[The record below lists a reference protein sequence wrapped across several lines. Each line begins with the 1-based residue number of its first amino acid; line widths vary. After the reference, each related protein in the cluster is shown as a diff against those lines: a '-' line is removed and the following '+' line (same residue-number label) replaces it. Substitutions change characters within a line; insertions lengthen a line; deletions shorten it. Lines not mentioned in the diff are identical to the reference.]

1 MTHDMKNTLLI
12 ILAALTAIA
21 PAFAGTISKTYPLEG
36 FTGIQASHIYR
47 VHLTPSPDYYVSIE
61 APDYL
66 EPYLTV
72 SVSRNQLVLRVTNLP
87 KAIERRLSKEKAG
100 SIRAEVSMPVLESV
114 TLSGASSLVAEG
126 DFPVL
131 RGRPFKM
138 DVSGAAKASGL
149 SVQAGSMDIRMSG
162 AASASISGGS
172 DDVDLE
178 ASGASKTKMR
188 LTVTRVKADLSGSA
202 DLDLGG
208 AFDRVSIEASGA
220 SHAKLEST
228 STLST
233 LNLQCSGASS
243 VNTRDAMA
251 DDVSVELSGA
261 SNCKVNAI
269 RRIEVEASG
278 ASTCSYEAAP
288 GTRLDI
294 IQVSRGSTLK
304 KL

>member
-138 DVSGAAKASGL
+138 DVSGATKASGL

-208 AFDRVSIEASGA
+208 AFDRVS
-220 SHAKLEST
+220 
-228 STLST
+228 
-233 LNLQCSGASS
+233 
-243 VNTRDAMA
+243 
-251 DDVSVELSGA
+251 
-261 SNCKVNAI
+261 
-269 RRIEVEASG
+269 
-278 ASTCSYEAAP
+278 
-288 GTRLDI
+288 
-294 IQVSRGSTLK
+294 
-304 KL
+304 